1 MINAL
6 QKLFQPP
13 IFEDEEKTR
22 SAFYVNAVALINIPI
37 LILFLIIR
45 IIVQHVE
52 LFGTGNLVVMG
63 LITVMITAWLLGKNG
78 FVKIAATIQ
87 VSVIWL
93 ASTVLALIGGGIRS
107 TGYVSYFV
115 AMLMAGLLLGLRPA
129 IGIAIIS
136 SLSGFGLAYAEKIGW
151 ISYPANFDPNGSA
164 TELTVLFAFS
174 TVFMYLTINSLQ
186 SALKNSKENA
196 NELETSNRQLT
207 SLRDALEVR
216 VQERTAA
223 LERRASQ
230 LQTVSS
236 VARTIAS
243 VQNID
248 TFLPDIAK
256 LVSDQFGF
264 YHTGIFL
271 LDEANEFA
279 VLRASNSQ
287 GGARML
293 ERQHKLRLDMNSIVG
308 FVTSRGDPRIAL
320 DVGTDAVFF
329 NNPDLP
335 ETRSEMALPLRVG
348 GRVIGALDVQST
360 QPNAFSE
367 GDIAT
372 LATLADQVAIAIE
385 NARLFSETRIAL
397 SESQETFASYI
408 KQEWADFANQSRV
421 TGYTFDGN
429 RTISLNK
436 KDKREKVKSLGK
448 TGRLSLEQKSTEL
461 TIPIKFRGQTVG
473 VLDVKSKKG
482 SRQWSQDEITLLE
495 AAAERA
501 AFALENARLV
511 ENAQSRAARER
522 TIGEISSKIGAVSD
536 LDAIMQSAVEE
547 LGRRIGSAT
556 EVTFELSNEED

>member
-136 SLSGFGLAYAEKIGW
+136 SLSGFGLAYAEKIGF